1 MQNIDFY
8 ERKNIRG
15 STPFPYALPNAPEPD
30 YFAMGAVPGAVD
42 ADKHRKRTMRLVFII
57 AALCIFSFT
66 GGIVMGIKF
75 AGGTKHEIVDPRTY
89 NAMSDIGK
97 RVTTIVA
104 SKAPATE
111 APARQVSLYPK
122 AEYPYAVR
130 IDRTFDRTKAEEVA
144 SFLSQKGH
152 TVVLTHQDEKYRVY
166 AGPYKSESEAAASLK
181 KIAEYSN
188 YSLANNAR
196 IIKR

>member
-15 STPFPYALPNAPEPD
+15 GTSFPYAIPAGPEPD
-30 YFAMGAVPGAVD
+30 YYAMGPAPASTD
-42 ADKHRKRTMRLVFII
+42 KDKHHKRSMRLMFIM

-66 GGIVMGIKF
+66 AGIVMGIKF
-75 AGGTKHEIVDPRTY
+75 ASGNQREIVDRQTY
-89 NAMSDIGK
+89 NAMSDMGK
-97 RVTTIVA
+97 RVTGMVA
-104 SKAPATE
+104 KKSPAADTAPRTA
-111 APARQVSLYPK
+111 ALYPK

-130 IDRTFDRTKAEEVA
+130 IDRTFDRSKAEEVA
-144 SFLSQKGH
+144 TFLSQKGH

-166 AGPYKSESEAAASLK
+166 VGPYKTEAEATASLK
-181 KIAEYSN
+181 KIGEYSN